1 MRQQLAAFEV
11 PIDRNFF
18 DVRDPETG
26 GPPMD
31 LDFGDVYSFVDGYA
45 HFQTCMNCSHAL
57 MEVWLADEV
66 QVQEDTRWAVVV
78 PFAVG
83 RSGIEIDSAIS
94 PEPFQVAIP
103 EGCYALLYELK
114 LRDKDKAYYKS
125 MWAKID
131 RGNGNLQGAFCR
143 LTFIPKEE
151 EVEDRELMMMHW
163 SLRGLKSEA
172 EDIV

>member
-1 MRQQLAAFEV
+1 
-11 PIDRNFF
+11 
-18 DVRDPETG
+18 
-26 GPPMD
+26 
-31 LDFGDVYSFVDGYA
+31 
-45 HFQTCMNCSHAL
+45 